1 MYKLTVIP
9 SKSDPTTEYLR
20 VVNTSD
26 ADDFG
31 VIREKTGFLRLA
43 SGKAESFKSAV
54 EEKTLTLNMSNK
66 PIPGSA
72 LYDVTYTKVEA

>member
-9 SKSDPTTEYLR
+9 SKSDPSTEYLR
-20 VVNTSD
+20 VVNTS
-26 ADDFG
+26 
-31 VIREKTGFLRLA
+31 GFLRLA